1 VLKDNYAEKALTPL
15 SMGIMG
21 ILTGIIAGIAAIVFR
36 HITGFVHNLFFLG
49 EFSICYDP
57 NIHTEASPWGW
68 LIIFGPVAGALL
80 VAFLVKT
87 WAPEAKGH
95 GVPEVINAI
104 YYNDGKI
111 PIIVAFIKSIASAL
125 SIGSGGSAGSEGP
138 VIQVGSTFGS
148 VLGTWISM
156 PLRQRISLIAAG
168 AAAGLAATFNSPLGG
183 VAFACEVML
192 PSVSAMSI
200 MPVILATVTA
210 SYIGRLEFGTG
221 PNFSVIDF
229 SIPDL
234 AAINPGILLCLVPL
248 GIFIGLAAVAFV
260 RGIYKAEDF
269 FDALP
274 GNYYTRH
281 MFGMFIMGIEMYL
294 FLRFAGHYYVQGTGY
309 ASIMD
314 ILNNLIMNPYFLILL
329 CSGKLLATC
338 LTLGSGASGGVFS
351 PSLLMGAALGSA
363 FGFAVQS
370 LFPGL
375 HIDPVIFALAGM
387 AGMVGAAAGS
397 VLTACIMIFELTR
410 DYNAILPVIL
420 VTGIAYITRKLLCDP
435 NIYTLKLIRRGKNV
449 PEGLEAGFSISEKA
463 SDIMNKSFYMVE
475 SSLTVDKLKKKYK
488 KYGKPDFIIIEK
500 DRQIIGII
508 EKKTL
513 KFLKKHDERKIGD
526 LPLEDFIFADKNT
539 SYQKMLRIMDTRN
552 VRIAVICSD
561 SKALSPAEG
570 IITADEITVLNEK
583 LSGKLA

>member
-1 VLKDNYAEKALTPL
+1 MLKDNYAEKALTPL

-200 MPVILATVTA
+200 MPVILAIQA
-210 SYIGRLEFGTG
+210 
-221 PNFSVIDF
+221 
-229 SIPDL
+229 
-234 AAINPGILLCLVPL
+234 
-248 GIFIGLAAVAFV
+248 FIY
-260 RGIYKAEDF
+260 RKA
-269 FDALP
+269 
-274 GNYYTRH
+274 
-281 MFGMFIMGIEMYL
+281 
-294 FLRFAGHYYVQGTGY
+294 
-309 ASIMD
+309 
-314 ILNNLIMNPYFLILL
+314 
-329 CSGKLLATC
+329 
-338 LTLGSGASGGVFS
+338 
-351 PSLLMGAALGSA
+351 
-363 FGFAVQS
+363 
-370 LFPGL
+370 
-375 HIDPVIFALAGM
+375 
-387 AGMVGAAAGS
+387 
-397 VLTACIMIFELTR
+397 
-410 DYNAILPVIL
+410 
-420 VTGIAYITRKLLCDP
+420 
-435 NIYTLKLIRRGKNV
+435 
-449 PEGLEAGFSISEKA
+449 
-463 SDIMNKSFYMVE
+463 
-475 SSLTVDKLKKKYK
+475 
-488 KYGKPDFIIIEK
+488 
-500 DRQIIGII
+500 
-508 EKKTL
+508 
-513 KFLKKHDERKIGD
+513 
-526 LPLEDFIFADKNT
+526 
-539 SYQKMLRIMDTRN
+539 
-552 VRIAVICSD
+552 
-561 SKALSPAEG
+561 
-570 IITADEITVLNEK
+570 
-583 LSGKLA
+583 